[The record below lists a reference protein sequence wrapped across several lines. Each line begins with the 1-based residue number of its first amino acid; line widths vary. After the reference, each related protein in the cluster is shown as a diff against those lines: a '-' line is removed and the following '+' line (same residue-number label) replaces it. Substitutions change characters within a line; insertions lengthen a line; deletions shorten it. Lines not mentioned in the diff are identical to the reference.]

1 MTVYTIIYNDYD
13 KLKDP
18 IWPSAGVRY
27 IVYSNTPQKSGVWE
41 WIKTD
46 FPNGVRSQRKLK
58 LLGHEQLMDDTV
70 YIDASILLYCD
81 IKNFLRYYPGQ
92 LILLEHRS
100 RDCVYDEYEVC
111 SARKLDDQK
120 TMNDQITRYID
131 EDYPTDNGMV
141 QTGVL
146 IRRGVYLNRFYRA
159 WWKEIKRGSLLDQ
172 LSLNYMADKL
182 NIEYGI
188 IPYAE
193 FRKNFKLCLHDTR

>member
-92 LILLEHRS
+92 LILLEHRI
-100 RDCVYDEYEVC
+100 RYCVYDEYEVC
-111 SARKLDDQK
+111 SARQLTDQK
-120 TMNDQITRYID
+120 IMNDQINRSID
-131 EDYPTDNGMV
+131 SA
-141 QTGVL
+141 
-146 IRRGVYLNRFYRA
+146 YL
-159 WWKEIKRGSLLDQ
+159 
-172 LSLNYMADKL
+172 
-182 NIEYGI
+182 
-188 IPYAE
+188 
-193 FRKNFKLCLHDTR
+193 T